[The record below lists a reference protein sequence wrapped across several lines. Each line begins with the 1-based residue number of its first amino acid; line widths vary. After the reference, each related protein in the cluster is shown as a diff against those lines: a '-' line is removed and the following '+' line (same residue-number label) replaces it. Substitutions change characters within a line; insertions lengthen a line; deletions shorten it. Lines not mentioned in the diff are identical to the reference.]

1 MYFESIVQTRW
12 MARRGFLGITPK
24 EIHTRA
30 NNGSSIGNSLVY
42 NLTSYC
48 VDVVMNLYL

>member
-1 MYFESIVQTRW
+1 

-24 EIHTRA
+24 EICTRA
-30 NNGSSIGNSLVY
+30 NNGGSIGIYNGLVY
-42 NLTSYC
+42 NITSYC